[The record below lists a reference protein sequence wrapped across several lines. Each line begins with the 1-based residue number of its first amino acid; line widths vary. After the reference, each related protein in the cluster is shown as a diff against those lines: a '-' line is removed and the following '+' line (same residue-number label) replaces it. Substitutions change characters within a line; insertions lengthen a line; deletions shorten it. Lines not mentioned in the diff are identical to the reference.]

1 MLEIYPVE
9 DKKEQERISK
19 QCGQQFD
26 ADAMCYAAYVDDE
39 LAGAC
44 QFAIHGK
51 RGYMLDISNV
61 TGKDDREALF
71 IMGRQTLNFI
81 DLCGA
86 HEACYTGEVRDEFLI
101 KWIGFRKTETDGWFM
116 DLNGF
121 FEAPCKHDNAQQ

>member
-9 DKKEQERISK
+9 NKKDQEKICIS
-19 QCGQQFD
+19 CGQEYDPD
-26 ADAMCYAAYVDDE
+26 ALCYAAYVDDE

-44 QFAIHGK
+44 QFAIHEK
-51 RGYMLDISNV
+51 CGYVSDISNAK
-61 TGKDDREALF
+61 GKDDREALF

-86 HEACYTGEVRDEFLI
+86 HEAFYSGEIRDEFLV
-101 KWIGFRKTETDGWFM
+101 KWIGFKKTEDGKWYI

-121 FEAPCKHDNAQQ
+121 FESPCQHN